1 MESFTMSRIDLT
13 GLVLVLLVGFLSSPA
28 FSDEKLK
35 VVYHVSE
42 AEKVPF
48 VLRNIKN
55 HIKGVGGAE
64 NVEIILVAH
73 GPGLKPFHTEESQEK
88 VTSLVGELQLE
99 GVEFNACGNTMNA
112 MNSQLTDLLPDFVR
126 RDEGGVVRIA
136 ELQSKGYMYLRP

>member
-1 MESFTMSRIDLT
+1 METLTMNKLKLASLALILFF
-13 GLVLVLLVGFLSSPA
+13 GFLSSPA

-55 HIKGVGGAE
+55 HIKGVGGPE

-73 GPGLKPFHTEESQEK
+73 GPGLKPFHTKDSQEK

-136 ELQSKGYMYLRP
+136 ELQSNGYMYLRP

>member
-1 MESFTMSRIDLT
+1 MKKIVFAVIALFISIGSYIS
-13 GLVLVLLVGFLSSPA
+13 LSLAAEPM
-28 FSDEKLK
+28 K

-73 GPGLKPFHTEESQEK
+73 GPGLKPFHNSDK
-88 VTSLVGELQLE
+88 MNVSSLVGELQLE
-99 GVEFNACGNTMNA
+99 GVEFDACGNTMNA
-112 MNSQLTDLLPDFVR
+112 LDFQVADLLPDFVR
-126 RDEGGVVRIA
+126 REEGGVVRIA
-136 ELQSKGYMYLRP
+136 QLQSEGYMYLRP

>member
-1 MESFTMSRIDLT
+1 MKKVLFAFTALCISLAGMVIPVHAAD
-13 GLVLVLLVGFLSSPA
+13 
-28 FSDEKLK
+28 KLK

-48 VLRNIKN
+48 ALNNIRN

-73 GPGLKPFHTEESQEK
+73 GPGLKPFHADDPTGK
-88 VTSLVGELQLE
+88 VASLVDELQTD

-112 MNSQLTDLLPDFVR
+112 LQFQLSDLLPDFVR
-126 RDEGGVVRIA
+126 RDAGGVLRLA
-136 ELQSKGYMYLRP
+136 ELQSKGYLYIRP

>member
-1 MESFTMSRIDLT
+1 MQKSICAALALMLS
-13 GLVLVLLVGFLSSPA
+13 LVGFAASVQGA
-28 FSDEKLK
+28 DKLK

-55 HIKGVGGAE
+55 HIKGVGGAD

-73 GPGLKPFHTEESQEK
+73 GPGLKPFHAKDGPET
-88 VTSLVGELQLE
+88 VASLVSELQIE
-99 GVEFNACGNTMNA
+99 GVEFDACGNTMNA
-112 MNSQLTDLLPDFVR
+112 MSFQLTDLLPDFVR

-136 ELQSKGYMYLRP
+136 ELQSKGYLYLRP

>member
-1 MESFTMSRIDLT
+1 MNKFKLAGLALILLFSFLPNQAI
-13 GLVLVLLVGFLSSPA
+13 
-28 FSDEKLK
+28 SDEKIK

-73 GPGLKPFHTEESQEK
+73 GPGLKPFHTKESQEK

-99 GVEFNACGNTMNA
+99 GVEFDACGNTMNA

-126 RDEGGVVRIA
+126 RDEGGVVRIV

>member
-1 MESFTMSRIDLT
+1 MKFMQK
-13 GLVLVLLVGFLSSPA
+13 LLIALAICFSSLAGPA
-28 FSDEKLK
+28 FSADKMK

-48 VLRNIKN
+48 VLRNIAN
-55 HIKGVGGAE
+55 HIKGVGGPD

-73 GPGLKPFHTEESQEK
+73 GPGLKPFHTKDVAEK
-88 VTSLVGELQLE
+88 VSSLVGELQLE
-99 GVEFNACGNTMNA
+99 GVQFNACGNTMNA
-112 MNSQLTDLLPDFVR
+112 MDSQLTDLLPDFVR

>member
-1 MESFTMSRIDLT
+1 MSLS
-13 GLVLVLLVGFLSSPA
+13 GLAASTFA
-28 FSDEKLK
+28 SDEKLK

-48 VLRNIKN
+48 VLRNIAN

-73 GPGLKPFHTEESQEK
+73 GPGLKPFHGDNARENVS
-88 VTSLVGELQLE
+88 SLVSELQLE
-99 GVEFNACGNTMNA
+99 GVSFNACGNTMNA
-112 MNSQLTDLLPDFVR
+112 LNYQTEDLLPDFVR

-136 ELQSKGYMYLRP
+136 ELQSKGYFYLRP

>member
-1 MESFTMSRIDLT
+1 MNRIKLTALAVLLLCGILT
-13 GLVLVLLVGFLSSPA
+13 GPA

-73 GPGLKPFHTEESQEK
+73 GPGLKPFHTKESQEK
-88 VTSLVGELQLE
+88 VSSLVGELQLE

-112 MNSQLTDLLPDFVR
+112 MKSQLSDLLPDFVR